1 MLGTGKRM
9 LYRNIN
15 KKSPLVI
22 FWLVIL
28 VSIGCG
34 PIGVSRGTPPK
45 FDLDRSDYGKPQTPG
60 RVRSG
65 EIEESSGVAA
75 SRCQPNILWTHNDSG
90 DGPYVFAMDGTGRD
104 LGTWK
109 IENAENID
117 WEDIAEFKDANGKC
131 FLYLGD
137 TGNSRKEPRTTH
149 QIYRV
154 AEPTVPEGGAGSTRK
169 APLLTSLAEA
179 ITFSYP
185 DGPHDAEALMVHPET
200 GEIYLVTKSRDTPAG
215 VYKFAP
221 FLGGQ
226 LVRPEKIANIT
237 VPAIPNGFLTGGD
250 IAPDGRRLVLCDYFA
265 GYELALPSDA
275 KSFDEI
281 WKQKPAVI
289 DLDGRNQGEAIGYS
303 SDGRSLFATSEGKDQ
318 PLIRVDQN
326 AKARTM

>member
-1 MLGTGKRM
+1 
-9 LYRNIN
+9 
-15 KKSPLVI
+15 
-22 FWLVIL
+22 
-28 VSIGCG
+28 
-34 PIGVSRGTPPK
+34 
-45 FDLDRSDYGKPQTPG
+45 
-60 RVRSG
+60 
-65 EIEESSGVAA
+65 
-75 SRCQPNILWTHNDSG
+75 
-90 DGPYVFAMDGTGRD
+90 
-104 LGTWK
+104 
-109 IENAENID
+109 
-117 WEDIAEFKDANGKC
+117 
-131 FLYLGD
+131 
-137 TGNSRKEPRTTH
+137 
-149 QIYRV
+149 
-154 AEPTVPEGGAGSTRK
+154 
-169 APLLTSLAEA
+169 
-179 ITFSYP
+179 
-185 DGPHDAEALMVHPET
+185 MVHPET

-226 LVRPEKIANIT
+226 LVQPEKIANIT